1 MMIRKWLKDNWISL
15 VVLAVAAGLFFG
27 ARVWVRPA
35 EEAGVKATEYAE
47 YEAGTVEEILT
58 DSTEADPVADG
69 GYRGEQLMT
78 VKVTSGQYAGETLLV
93 YNYVGPL
100 YGGPLESGDGVTMVI
115 STYEDGSHRATVYEY
130 NRAGALAV
138 VLAAFLLITAVVGG
152 KTGIKSIL
160 GLGVTVLALFY
171 VLIPAFMKGADIVL
185 TTFVVCSGVA
195 VVCFVILGGVTK
207 KTVGAALGTIAGM
220 AAAAMFALLAQKL
233 ARISGLRVP
242 EVEPL
247 LQLRQTGTPIGLKG
261 LLTGGIIVA
270 ALGAVMDVSM
280 SISSALQEV
289 HLANPA
295 LSRRELFRSGMNIGR
310 DMVGTMTNTLILATI
325 GSGFVLII
333 YLYTLG
339 LSKYQLLSSSYLSIE
354 VISGLAGSTGVILSI
369 PLTAAISAGLYG
381 KQ

>member
-1 MMIRKWLKDNWISL
+1 MIVRKWLKNNWISL
-15 VVLAVAAGLFFG
+15 VVLVVAAGLFFG

-35 EEAGVKATEYAE
+35 EEAGVKPTEYAE

-58 DSTEADPVADG
+58 DSTEADSVADG

-100 YGGPLESGDGVTMVI
+100 YGGPLEPGDGVTMVI

-220 AAAAMFALLAQKL
+220 AAAALFALLAQKL